1 MTLRNKALMKNIEQV
16 GYHDL
21 QKRPAFQIVMQKCGE
36 KYYLYC
42 ASSMAGP
49 FWM

>member
-21 QKRPAFQIVMQKCGE
+21 QKRPAFQSVMQ
-36 KYYLYC
+36 
-42 ASSMAGP
+42 
-49 FWM
+49 